1 MSLENDQ
8 HNNNVDDTPRIRT
21 FQSDIA
27 DAIKDQKGSVVKIAV
42 KEQERKYQEGII
54 HGNQKKKNTIFI
66 ILGLIFLI
74 VTAGIFGY
82 YFWNE
87 KQKRLAEV
95 ANIPQKKSFINGDHI
110 TEISVPDTIV
120 LKDILEKNIVESDIP
135 VGQIEQ
141 ILLVYTDEKGNKT
154 QVPAE
159 DLFESFGIV
168 PPEGFFYSLVPNTYL
183 LGFYQTTES
192 ERFILLKTKVF
203 SNTFSQMLVWE
214 KKMGKDFKSM
224 LGYLLSEDEQVTF
237 KDKIIKNEDVRVGY
251 SGDTEVISYA
261 FFGPKKEFLLIASK
275 QDTIQSLLGRFTTK
289 LLEQ

>member
-1 MSLENDQ
+1 MSLANDQ

-27 DAIKDQKGSVVKIAV
+27 DALKDQKGSVVKIAV

-54 HGNQKKKNTIFI
+54 HSNQKKKNALFI
-66 ILGLIFLI
+66 TLGLLLLLI
-74 VTAGIFGY
+74 TASIFGY
-82 YFWNE
+82 SFWQE
-87 KQKRLAEV
+87 KQKKLAEV
-95 ANIPQKKSFINGDHI
+95 ANIPQKKSFISGDHI
-110 TEISVPDTIV
+110 TEIPVPDTIV
-120 LKDILEKNIVESDIP
+120 LKDILEKNITDANVP

-141 ILLVYTDEKGNKT
+141 LLLIYTDEKGNKV

-159 DLFESFGIV
+159 DLFESFAIT

-192 ERFILLKTKVF
+192 ERFLLLKTKIF
-203 SNTFSQMLVWE
+203 SSTFSHMLLWE
-214 KKMGKDFKSM
+214 KTLGKDFRQM
-224 LGYLLSEDEQVTF
+224 MGFLLGDEEKVVF

-251 SGDTEVISYA
+251 SGDREVIAYT
-261 FFGPKKEFLLIASK
+261 FFGPKKEFLLIAPK
-275 QDTIQSLLGRFTTK
+275 QETIQSLLGRFTTK

>member
-8 HNNNVDDTPRIRT
+8 HTNNVDDTPRIRT

-27 DAIKDQKGSVVKIAV
+27 DALKDQKGSVVKIAV
-42 KEQERKYQEGII
+42 KEQERKFQEGII
-54 HGNQKKKNTIFI
+54 HSNQKKKNAFFI
-66 ILGLIFLI
+66 ILGLLLLI
-74 VTAGIFGY
+74 ITAGIFGY
-82 YFWNE
+82 SIWQE
-87 KQKRLAEV
+87 KQKKLDAV
-95 ANIPQKKSFINGDHI
+95 ANVPQKKSFINGDHV

-120 LKDILEKNIVESDIP
+120 LKDILEKNITDLNIP

-141 ILLVYTDEKGNKT
+141 LLLVYTDQNGNKT

-159 DLFESFGIV
+159 DLFASFGIE

-192 ERFILLKTKVF
+192 ERFLLLKTKVF
-203 SNTFSQMLVWE
+203 SNTFSQMLIWE
-214 KKMGKDFKSM
+214 KTLGKDFKEM
-224 LGYLLSEDEQVTF
+224 LGYSLGEDEKLTF

-251 SGDTEVISYA
+251 SGEREVLAYT
-261 FFGPKKEFLLIASK
+261 FFGPKKEFLLITSK